1 MLTAIRNWVIR
12 TMMKAKGETG
22 IVKTLPKKEIVE
34 IWNSGKRIHHNSLKL
49 IWDFK
54 KENTELIKLIIS
66 VPKKKVKLAVKRNY
80 IKRVI
85 REIFRR
91 EKPDLLKEIEKPISI
106 IIVYN
111 KNEVLKFKKIEEI
124 LTYLFQKL
132 IKKS

>member
-1 MLTAIRNWVIR
+1 
-12 TMMKAKGETG
+12 MKSGLIEKKN
-22 IVKTLPKKEIVE
+22 ISKKEIVE

-49 IWDFK
+49 IWDFNN
-54 KENTELIKLIIS
+54 ENTELIKLIIS

-91 EKPDLLKEIEKPISI
+91 EKPNLLKEIEKPISI

-132 IKKS
+132 IKKNHENN

>member
-1 MLTAIRNWVIR
+1 
-12 TMMKAKGETG
+12 
-22 IVKTLPKKEIVE
+22 
-34 IWNSGKRIHHNSLKL
+34 
-49 IWDFK
+49 
-54 KENTELIKLIIS
+54 
-66 VPKKKVKLAVKRNY
+66 NY

-91 EKPDLLKEIEKPISI
+91 EKPNLLKEIEKPISI

-132 IKKS
+132 IKKNHENN

>member
-1 MLTAIRNWVIR
+1 M
-12 TMMKAKGETG
+12 
-22 IVKTLPKKEIVE
+22 
-34 IWNSGKRIHHNSLKL
+34 
-49 IWDFK
+49 IWDFND
-54 KENTELIKLIIS
+54 ESAELIKLIIS

-91 EKPDLLKEIEKPISI
+91 EKPNLLKEIEKPISI

-111 KNEVLKFKKIEEI
+111 KTVVLKFKQIEEI

-132 IKKS
+132 IKKNHENN